1 MRTTL
6 QDALRQRVPESAELR
21 RVLARSAQA
30 LAEWQ
35 RAHGPHGSLAPD
47 AITVEADGTVRIEA
61 PAGSADGFIADA
73 TAYRSPRQ
81 LAPGAAAQPAHPEDD
96 VYALAV
102 IAWECLTGV
111 APHDVA
117 FLLPTE
123 ALVVLHSAGAAQGV
137 LPPDTSDRA
146 ARALR
151 AAMDLRPGRR
161 PTAQALADAL
171 AERRR
176 PRRAAETLALAL
188 LAGLAISAALAALWL
203 LARTW

>member
-1 MRTTL
+1 
-6 QDALRQRVPESAELR
+6 
-21 RVLARSAQA
+21 
-30 LAEWQ
+30 
-35 RAHGPHGSLAPD
+35 
-47 AITVEADGTVRIEA
+47 
-61 PAGSADGFIADA
+61 
-73 TAYRSPRQ
+73 
-81 LAPGAAAQPAHPEDD
+81 
-96 VYALAV
+96 
-102 IAWECLTGV
+102 V